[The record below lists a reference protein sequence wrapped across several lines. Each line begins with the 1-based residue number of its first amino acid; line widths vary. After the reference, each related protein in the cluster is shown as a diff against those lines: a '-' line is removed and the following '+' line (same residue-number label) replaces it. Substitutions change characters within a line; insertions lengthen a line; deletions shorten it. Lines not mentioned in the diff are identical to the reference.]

1 MRTSEEHIASDQ
13 VDELL
18 LVTMEQERQDHEGEF
33 EEPAGASEVASGAV
47 SAERGRVAY
56 RSERV

>member
-18 LVTMEQERQDHEGEF
+18 LVTMEQEREDY
-33 EEPAGASEVASGAV
+33 AD
-47 SAERGRVAY
+47 
-56 RSERV
+56 